1 MAELP
6 LARVVRVGAEQARED
21 AVPPALVLRLAPRA
35 IPRRLVWRM
44 LFGSSLATFG
54 WLFALIGGAA
64 MLGFAWDVA
73 VAFRNYDRTAMAHVT
88 NVEQANSSEKDGPR
102 YRVHFSFVDHA
113 GVEHHGASYTRKDIR
128 LPREL
133 PVEYAADRPSRARLI
148 GTDATPTTNWIMPF
162 ALLFALLF
170 PLVGIS
176 LAMSQFRVG
185 RRGVRLLRYGVETEG
200 RLVSKTE
207 TTVTLNKAPIMALA
221 FEYQANDG
229 KTYTTTVKTI
239 SPERL
244 EDDAREKML
253 YDPYAPE
260 RATPLDHLPG
270 QPVVTSTG
278 EIDAKPGSAV
288 LVLVIP
294 LLTLALIVTTVI
306 RLVIAFAE

>member
-6 LARVVRVGAEQARED
+6 MARVVRVGAEQARED
-21 AVPPALVLRLAPRA
+21 AVPPAPVLRLAPRA

-44 LFGSSLATFG
+44 LFGTSIARFG
-54 WLFALIGGAA
+54 WLFALIGSAV
-64 MLGFAWDVA
+64 MLGFAWDVE
-73 VAFRNYDRTAMAHVT
+73 VPFRNYDRTAMARVT
-88 NVEQANSSEKDGPR
+88 NVEQIRSSEEKDGPR

-133 PVEYAADRPSRARLI
+133 PVEYVADRPSRARLI
-148 GTDATPTTNWIMPF
+148 GMAAKPGTIWIMAF
-162 ALLFALLF
+162 TILF
-170 PLVGIS
+170 PIVGIA

-185 RRGVRLLRYGVETEG
+185 RRDVRLLRYGVETEG

-207 TTVTLNKAPIMALA
+207 TRVTVNKTPIMALV

-229 KTYTTTVKTI
+229 KTYTTTVKTLT
-239 SPERL
+239 PEPL

-278 EIDAKPGSAV
+278 EIDAKPGIAV
-288 LVLVIP
+288 HVLIVP
-294 LLTLALIVTTVI
+294 MLTLALIVTTVI
-306 RLVIAFAE
+306 RIVIAFAE